1 MGGGSCWE
9 RWLVWLWCLC
19 PGKIM
24 TIRKGSFS
32 LFPLLVHSFFV
43 CLSSLRS
50 SCISQARSLPEF
62 LVFLY
67 NRVVCSWALIKFP
80 LKISQL
86 SWAPFPFM
94 AVSQGTLP
102 SNSLKISQSLLSWHP
117 ESKSCCFSPQ
127 PSFGSWAQ
135 SSYGYCNQ
143 SCQPWLHFPL
153 AFHSLR
159 AVVLVEH
166 YLWLNLQHFCY
177 EIITNI
183 IQGFPGMLT

>member
-1 MGGGSCWE
+1 MGEGGCWE

-24 TIRKGSFS
+24 TTRKGSFS
-32 LFPLLVHSFFV
+32 LFLLLVHSFFV
-43 CLSSLRS
+43 YFSSLRS
-50 SCISQARSLPEF
+50 SWLSQARSLPEF

-67 NRVVCSWALIKFP
+67 NRMVCSWALKKFP

-94 AVSQGTLP
+94 AASQGTLP

-117 ESKSCCFSPQ
+117 ESKPCCVPPQ

-135 SSYGYCNQ
+135 SSCGYCNPSWQ
-143 SCQPWLHFPL
+143 LRLHFPL
-153 AFHSLR
+153 AL
-159 AVVLVEH
+159 AVCK
-166 YLWLNLQHFCY
+166 Q
-177 EIITNI
+177 
-183 IQGFPGMLT
+183 